1 MNKRLRFNLYVQIA
15 KKKTNRVVTN
25 MKIPAMT
32 LTDPS
37 SGSPVDSD
45 DDEEGADED
54 SISVELFSFS
64 NIIFFS
70 CVSVWVC

>member
-1 MNKRLRFNLYVQIA
+1 
-15 KKKTNRVVTN
+15 

-64 NIIFFS
+64 NIIFFHA
-70 CVSVWVC
+70 CLCGYVDGCIQFVFATLYRKICFTVLRIIK